1 MKFPEPV
8 PVSTIAQMIG
18 AELVGSKDAMV
29 TGINE
34 IHRVEEGDLVFV
46 DHPKYY
52 ETCLQSAAT
61 FIIINKRTEI
71 PPGKTILVV
80 DQPFEAYLKIVEHYR
95 PFRPSMKMLSDSAV
109 IGEGTVVMPGA
120 YIGNNVRIGRNC
132 VIHPNVTILDHC
144 EIGNEV
150 VIQSGTVIGSD
161 AFYYNKKMGRDIH
174 YKRMKSCGRVIIE
187 DSVEIGAGCT
197 IDRGVTHD
205 TRIGKGTKMDNII
218 HVGHDTIIGANC
230 LIAASVI
237 IAGGVIVED
246 EVTIWGQ
253 AALNKTLTVG
263 KGAVLLGRT
272 GVTQSIPGDKTYWGL
287 PAQEAGV
294 VKREIVWVKRIPV
307 MWEKLMSKK

>member
-95 PFRPSMKMLSDSAV
+95 PFLPSMKMLSDSAV

>member
-18 AELVGSKDAMV
+18 AELAGSKDAMV